1 MATRNLR
8 RVGQF
13 CKENPAF
20 TDAGVRWLIFNSA
33 NNGLDDFGAIV
44 RLDRRVFIDAD
55 RFFAWIESRSGS
67 AQRVAA

>member
-20 TDAGVRWLIFNSA
+20 TDASVRWLIFNSA
-33 NNGLDDFGAIV
+33 TNGLDDAGAV
-44 RLDRRVFIDAD
+44 MRLDRRVFIDVD
-55 RFFAWIESRSGS
+55 RFFDWMNKRAGVD
-67 AQRVAA
+67 AKAAA

>member
-20 TDAGVRWLIFNSA
+20 SDASIRWLIFNSA
-33 NNGLDDFGAIV
+33 SNGLDDAGAV
-44 RLDRRVFIDAD
+44 MRLDRRVFIDVD
-55 RFFAWIESRSGS
+55 RFFDWMAKRSGVS
-67 AQRVAA
+67 AKVAA